1 MLCFNTGIAL
11 SFHKSPEPDTGIAI
25 FYTRKAKTPY
35 MILRNEPRNQ
45 PEKNFTDPIQLLQ
58 YLELKRE
65 QSPFSE
71 SAMESFR
78 FKVPVAFAQK
88 MQPGKADDPL
98 LLQVF
103 PAPEELNDHNDYQN
117 DPLAEARFLSQP
129 GLLQK
134 YHGRALLLVT
144 PSCAIHC
151 RYCFRRHYP
160 YDDKGHSQTQLDNN
174 LRLIEHDT
182 SISEV
187 ILSGGD
193 PLSLS
198 DTRLKRLFEQL
209 QAIKHLQRIRIH
221 SRYPVVEPERVT
233 TALLNTLKQ
242 SRLQVMMVLHIN
254 HAHEIG
260 ADNQQVFHQLL
271 NNNILLFNQSVLL
284 KGVNDS
290 PEALAELSEILIQ
303 HHIIPY
309 YLHMLDKVH
318 GSAYFEISEHAALD
332 IYKQLRSLLPGY
344 MLPRLVREIPDASAK
359 MPLYP

>member
-1 MLCFNTGIAL
+1 MFA
-11 SFHKSPEPDTGIAI
+11 
-25 FYTRKAKTPY
+25 RKAKTPY

-45 PEKNFTDPIQLLQ
+45 PKKNFTDPLQLLQ
-58 YLELKRE
+58 YLKLDIE

-71 SAMESFR
+71 SAVQSFR
-78 FKVPVAFAQK
+78 FKVPAAFAQK
-88 MQPGKADDPL
+88 MQPGRADDPL

-103 PAPEELNDHNDYQN
+103 PVPEELNRHKDYQN

-129 GLLQK
+129 GMLQK

-160 YDDKGHSQTQLDNN
+160 YNDKGHSHTHLENN
-174 LRLIEHDT
+174 LRLIKQDS

-198 DTRLKRLFEQL
+198 DDRLKHLFEQL
-209 QAIKHLQRIRIH
+209 HAIKHLQRIRIH

-242 SRLQVMMVLHIN
+242 SRLQVVMVLHIN

-271 NNNILLFNQSVLL
+271 NNNVLLFNQSVLL
-284 KGVNDS
+284 KSINDS
-290 PEALAELSEILIQ
+290 PEALIELSEKLIQ

-318 GSAYFEISEHAALD
+318 GSAHFEISEQAALN
-332 IYKQLRSLLPGY
+332 IYEQLRSQLPGY
-344 MLPRLVREIPDASAK
+344 MLPRLVREIPEASAK
-359 MPLYP
+359 MPL

>member
-1 MLCFNTGIAL
+1 
-11 SFHKSPEPDTGIAI
+11 
-25 FYTRKAKTPY
+25 
-35 MILRNEPRNQ
+35 MIPRNQPRDQ
-45 PEKNFTDPIQLLQ
+45 PEKNFTDPLQLLQ
-58 YLELKRE
+58 YLELDTE

-71 SAMESFR
+71 NAMESFR
-78 FKVPVAFAQK
+78 FKVPAAFAQK

-103 PAPEELNDHNDYQN
+103 PAPEELNRHKDYQN

-160 YDDKGHSQTQLDNN
+160 YEDKGHSQTQLENN
-174 LRLIEHDT
+174 IRLIEQDS

-198 DTRLKRLFEQL
+198 DTRLEHLFEQL

-242 SRLQVMMVLHIN
+242 SRLQVVMILHIN

-260 ADNQQVFHQLL
+260 VDNQHVFRQLQDH
-271 NNNILLFNQSVLL
+271 NILLFNQSVLL
-284 KGVNDS
+284 KGINDS
-290 PEALAELSEILIQ
+290 PQALADLSERLIQ
-303 HHIIPY
+303 NHIIPY

-318 GSAYFEISEHAALD
+318 GSAHFEISEHTALG
-332 IYKQLRSLLPGY
+332 IYKQLRSQLPGY

-359 MPLYP
+359 MPL